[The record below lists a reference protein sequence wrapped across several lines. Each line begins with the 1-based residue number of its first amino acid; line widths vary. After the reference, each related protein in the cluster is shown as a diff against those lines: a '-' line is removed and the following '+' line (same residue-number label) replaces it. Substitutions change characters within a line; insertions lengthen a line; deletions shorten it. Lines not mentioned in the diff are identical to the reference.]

1 MSAQLSIWLRS
12 YLLPGSERQ
21 EKNYS
26 KSFAYGCLYQIPIP
40 NITLDTTFTPEQEKT
55 VLIELFNQTEGP
67 GWNNKTNWRNNN
79 VSHCLWYGVTCDNT
93 SHSYVISLSLVQNN
107 LRGTLPKNLWK
118 LRNLQGLCIYGN
130 SRLSGKVDEVLSAN
144 MTALLRLD
152 LAFNRLSG
160 TIPGEIF
167 PKMKSLVK
175 IQLCCQMGE
184 GLSGG
189 LPKDVGNLT
198 ELQVISLGQNQI
210 NGSIPQSIG
219 RLTKLWFLDLETA
232 NLSGGFENLF
242 NVSSLRYLHLSLAGL
257 HGTLPDEFGLFFPAM
272 KQCLLSGNHFTGNIP
287 STIGNMTDL
296 QHLHFAKN
304 DFSGQIPKS
313 IGAIPGLQVADFSE
327 NNFISLQ
334 AGTTFASKSLEV
346 LLLGGNP
353 KLTVNF
359 NNLLDSLK
367 PTNTSLRILN
377 VSDCNMFGR
386 ISTKLWNFRNLISVD
401 LKNNSLNGE
410 LPTPTDNFFM
420 FLLHLDVSAN
430 NLSGQIPSQIARL
443 QMLQFLDVS
452 KNMHMHESLLDGD
465 VLPKFMRADFNTLT
479 HRNPSDKF
487 KCPSARLNYNDGLVI
502 LDPRY
507 YFYRLCICDIGYYGS
522 GKDCL
527 PCMKGASC
535 HEQKLHSQRMIMN
548 VGYWPSSRGDKNVTH
563 LVKCVQKLGAGF
575 QENTPCNPSGTC
587 HCGIVVSGTRPA
599 TVCDKSCLCRK
610 GSTDRFCSRCREGY
624 YKQGILC
631 HACPKSESS
640 VYILA
645 ALVVTMVV
653 LTVAFY
659 FYKKKRLLS
668 ILVAFAQTIIL
679 FVLAMFQFIPG
690 WFLELNIVYLI
701 IGLAGRGKASRGI
714 LKISVFYFQTLDA
727 LISNMDIWPKKIL
740 QARRYMSGVF
750 NLQFSG
756 FACVFPV
763 LFTPLGE
770 MLSLILFPVICI
782 LSIWLYFSLGCFLCR
797 LWNPIERFFPSRNTC
812 FHLCIVSLNLT
823 YFPIVKKTATV
834 LAHCDEDNSYR
845 YLREA
850 PWQGC
855 GGRTYTIL
863 QVLGWFALTLY
874 VCGVP
879 LGVFL
884 PLLWIYVRK
893 REELAEEEQTAL
905 DSWLGSIYLPYK
917 KDFHAYFEILYL
929 IRRMLIAF
937 SISLIPRT
945 SPYQTTVTSSVLIVC
960 LCFQLFYRPFKDSYK
975 KVPLENTAETI
986 VLLTLHFSFVNVRY
1000 ALQNQAASTSI
1011 VWMLIVVNL
1020 MVLGFIV
1027 ISLILLL
1034 GKRVPTQPSGEP
1046 THHASG
1052 ASGGESAVLI
1062 EDGSEGPTK

>member
-1 MSAQLSIWLRS
+1 MSAQLSLWLRTF
-12 YLLPGSERQ
+12 LLPGSERQ
-21 EKNYS
+21 KKNYS
-26 KSFAYGCLYQIPIP
+26 ESFAYGCLYEIPIP

-67 GWNNKTNWRNNN
+67 RWNNKTNWRNNN

-107 LRGTLPKNLWK
+107 LRGTLSKNLWK
-118 LRNLQGLCIYGN
+118 LRNLQGLCVYGN
-130 SRLSGKVDEVLSAN
+130 SRLSGNVDEVLSAN

-160 TIPGEIF
+160 TIPGEIL

-175 IQLCCQMGE
+175 IQLCCQIGE

-210 NGSIPQSIG
+210 NGSIPHSIG

-242 NVSSLRYLHLSLAGL
+242 YVSSLRYLHLSLAGL
-257 HGTLPDEFGLFFPAM
+257 HGTLPDEFGLFFPVI
-272 KQCLLSGNHFTGNIP
+272 KQCFLSGNHFTGNIP

-296 QHLHFAKN
+296 QHLDLAKN
-304 DFSGQIPKS
+304 KFSGQIPKS

-346 LLLGGNP
+346 LLLGGNQ

-386 ISTKLWNFRNLISVD
+386 ISAKLWNFRNLISVD
-401 LKNNSLNGE
+401 LKNNSLHGE

-452 KNMHMHESLLDGD
+452 KNMHMHESVLDGD
-465 VLPKFMRADFNTLT
+465 ILPKFMRADFNTLT
-479 HRNPSDKF
+479 RRNPSDKF

-507 YFYRLCICDIGYYGS
+507 YFYRLCICDIGHYGS

-527 PCMKGASC
+527 RCMKGASC
-535 HEQKLHSQRMIMN
+535 HDQKLHSQRMIMH

-587 HCGIVVSGTRPA
+587 HCGIVVSGTRSA

-610 GSTDRFCSRCREGY
+610 GSKDRFCSHCREGY

-645 ALVVTMVV
+645 ALVVTMVI

-659 FYKKKRLLS
+659 FYQKKRLLS

-701 IGLAGRGKASRGI
+701 VGLAGRGKASRGI

-727 LISNMDIWPKKIL
+727 LISDMDIWPKKIL

-770 MLSLILFPVICI
+770 LLSLILFPVICI
-782 LSIWLYFSLGCFLCR
+782 LSIWLYFSLGCLLRR
-797 LWNPIERFFPSRNTC
+797 LWNPFERFFPSRNTC

-834 LAHCDEDNSYR
+834 LAPCDEDNSYR

-863 QVLGWFALTLY
+863 QVFGWFALTLY
-874 VCGVP
+874 VFGVP

-884 PLLWIYVRK
+884 PLLCIYVRK
-893 REELAEEEQTAL
+893 REELSEEEQTVL

-945 SPYQTTVTSSVLIVC
+945 SPYQTTVTSSVLIAC

-986 VLLTLHFSFVNVRY
+986 VLLILHFSFVNVRY
-1000 ALQNQAASTSI
+1000 ALQNQAASKSI

-1020 MVLGFIV
+1020 MVLSFIV

-1052 ASGGESAVLI
+1052 ASGEESAVLI
-1062 EDGSEGPTK
+1062 EDGSEGPSK